1 MGFPLHFILF
11 GRIYIYGGM
20 APSFDFVVV
29 IGIFCLSHKASK
41 FEQWWPNI
49 LEPCDFTSLVGGQ
62 RLCLHQCLWQYV
74 RLFLKKIMRQLAY
87 LWINN
92 MPCWLSINWIRLKVE
107 RKFLFSSGG
116 HGNKVVGED
125 QVSPPIRVFVFQIAC
140 AEEGLPMLIQIS
152 GDANA
157 DLDIIISRTD
167 GSQLRTVESF
177 DLIQSNVVC
186 FVCPQLFLSTTT

>member
-1 MGFPLHFILF
+1 MLSLSILSRVQQESFYFFFSKDCLVMVGTYSRLHFGQRGFPLHFILF

-74 RLFLKKIMRQLAY
+74 RLFLKKIMQQLAY

-92 MPCWLSINWIRLKVE
+92 MPCWLSINWIRLSKLSVNFCSHAAVME
-107 RKFLFSSGG
+107 TRWWEKTRFPLPSVSLSSRQL
-116 HGNKVVGED
+116 VL
-125 QVSPPIRVFVFQIAC
+125 RRAC
-140 AEEGLPMLIQIS
+140 L
-152 GDANA
+152 
-157 DLDIIISRTD
+157 
-167 GSQLRTVESF
+167 
-177 DLIQSNVVC
+177 C
-186 FVCPQLFLSTTT
+186 